1 VLNEK
6 KNNRNIVFFP
16 MKFSIAHM
24 RRSSMTMTNSS
35 KFWREEKE
43 REKMAR
49 NTVRGYV
56 LVYDSFPIRG
66 LQEEET

>member
-1 VLNEK
+1 
-6 KNNRNIVFFP
+6 

>member
-1 VLNEK
+1 
-6 KNNRNIVFFP
+6 
-16 MKFSIAHM
+16 
-24 RRSSMTMTNSS
+24 MTMTNSS

-56 LVYDSFPIRG
+56 LVYDSFPIGG